1 MNFISQTLSNLT
13 SGGKLYIFF
22 QIIYLTGALF
32 FTYVQFQ
39 ILNALRNNSISN
51 IISSTSFKDYRIEYI
66 LDEEKGVVLVVASSP
81 EKAIAHIKS
90 IYPGATSVICLEG
103 SVYEIN

>member
-66 LDEEKGVVLVVASSP
+66 LDEEKGVVLVVASSC

-90 IYPGATSVICLEG
+90 IYPEAKAITCLEG
-103 SVYEIN
+103 DIDEVD